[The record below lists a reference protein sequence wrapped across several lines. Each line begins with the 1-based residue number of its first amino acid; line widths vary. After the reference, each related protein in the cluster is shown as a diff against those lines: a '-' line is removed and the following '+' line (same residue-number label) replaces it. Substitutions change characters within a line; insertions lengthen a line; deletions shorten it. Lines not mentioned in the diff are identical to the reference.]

1 MGATNRMKLARVSIA
16 LVLCSAAGGCGVR
29 TLPAPQTP
37 DKTVPRLA
45 VAAEPPDEG
54 EGQVI
59 IDTTNGPATVQV
71 SVPGLVT
78 VPACATTPCAANLP
92 YGTFRLDFRGRDD
105 LQLHSSDVV
114 QVGRS
119 PSVLRHTM
127 GSTRQSSGLYTGG
140 AVALSVG
147 VVLIGAGLLGLSD
160 SSYMSRGAA
169 IGSLA
174 AGAAVTG
181 GGVWMAYYGRPEITP
196 GSSVQWVPDGQAP
209 PPSPGDKREVLRI
222 TPTGIAISFR

>member
-1 MGATNRMKLARVSIA
+1 MGATNRMKLARVSVA
-16 LVLCSAAGGCGVR
+16 LALFSAAGGCGVR

-45 VAAEPPDEG
+45 GAAEPPDEG
-54 EGQVI
+54 ESQVI

-78 VPACATTPCAANLP
+78 LPACATTPCAVNLP

-105 LQLHSSDVV
+105 LQLHSSDAV

-119 PSVLRHTM
+119 PSVFRHTM
-127 GSTRQSSGLYTGG
+127 GSTRQSSALYIGG
-140 AVALSVG
+140 ALGLAVG
-147 VVLIGAGLLGLSD
+147 AVLVGGGLLGLSD
-160 SSYMSRGAA
+160 SSYMSSGAA
-169 IGSLA
+169 IGLLA
-174 AGAAVTG
+174 GGAVVTG
-181 GGVWMAYYGRPEITP
+181 TGVWMAYYGRPEITP

-209 PPSPGDKREVLRI
+209 LPSPNDKREVLRI
-222 TPTGIAISFR
+222 TPTGIAVSFR